1 MDDAEGEVPVTELLE
16 ALDLPRPAI
25 LRWMD
30 HLDGFFARHGGP
42 QRYRG
47 LSELT
52 AETRAAVC
60 APPGERREPR

>member
-16 ALDLPRPAI
+16 ALDLPHPAI
-25 LRWMD
+25 RRWMD

-47 LSELT
+47 LCELT
-52 AETRAAVC
+52 AETRAAVF
-60 APPGERREPR
+60 APPGESGERR